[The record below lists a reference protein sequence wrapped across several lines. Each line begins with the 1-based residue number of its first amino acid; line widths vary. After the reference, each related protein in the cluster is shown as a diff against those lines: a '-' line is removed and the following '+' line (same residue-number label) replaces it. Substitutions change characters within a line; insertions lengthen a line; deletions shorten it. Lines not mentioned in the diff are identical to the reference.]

1 MRFRLHRTL
10 IASMLLGI
18 LCTGPVAACICAD
31 VPMPPMP
38 CCPDDAGSGHDHH
51 ALGAAAGDENCDA
64 TSIEQVS
71 GAKYGSLPLMAAASH
86 AAPIARLPR
95 PTRLSSAPRP
105 KPHPSPP
112 IYLVTLRLR
121 H

>member
-1 MRFRLHRTL
+1 MRSRLHRTL
-10 IASMLLGI
+10 VAFMMLGI

-31 VPMPPMP
+31 APMPPMP

-51 ALGAAAGDENCDA
+51 ALGAAADDAGCAA
-64 TSIEQVS
+64 TSIEQAS
-71 GAKYGSLPLMAAASH
+71 GAKYDGMPLMAAVSH
-86 AAPIARLPR
+86 AAPIATLPR
-95 PTRLSSAPRP
+95 PIRLSSAPRL